1 MLLDGIKRRCEA
13 NGITIAELER
23 KAGIGN
29 GIIRRWDEMNPRL
42 DNLKAVAG
50 ALGVTVDE
58 LLQEGDDAEREG

>member
-42 DNLKAVAG
+42 DNLKAVAR